1 LKGAFR
7 TGVVVL
13 AATAALT
20 VTACGS
26 SGGAVTETAVSTQ
39 AALPPD
45 APQKVVIAH
54 QFPKPK
60 PLENAPPGAAKAIA
74 AGRKACKGRKPKQV
88 VDEYIARASKEGS
101 LNEGQE
107 EMLAEIGQYEK
118 QSKTSPD
125 FAAGQLAAGVYE
137 ATLPEELARS
147 GYQGCVYELALQLRR
162 ELG

>member
-1 LKGAFR
+1 M
-7 TGVVVL
+7 VL
-13 AATAALT
+13 AATATALT
-20 VTACGS
+20 ITACG
-26 SGGAVTETAVSTQ
+26 GGDSTTETTVATQ
-39 AALPPD
+39 TTLPPN
-45 APQKVVIAH
+45 APQTAVIAH

-74 AGRKACKGRKPKQV
+74 AGQRACKGKKPSQV
-88 VDEYIARASKEGS
+88 VDEFIGKARKEGV

-107 EMLAEIGQYEK
+107 EMLEEIGHYEK
-118 QSKTSPD
+118 QARTSPD

>member
-1 LKGAFR
+1 
-7 TGVVVL
+7 VVVL
-13 AATAALT
+13 AATATTLT
-20 VTACGS
+20 IAACG
-26 SGGAVTETAVSTQ
+26 GGGSDTETAAVTTE
-39 AALPPD
+39 ATLPPD
-45 APQKVVIAH
+45 APQTAVIAH

-60 PLENAPPGAAKAIA
+60 PLENAPPGAARAIA
-74 AGRKACKGRKPKQV
+74 KGQRVCKGKKPKQV
-88 VDEYIARASKEGS
+88 VDEFIGQARKEGV

-107 EMLAEIGQYEK
+107 EMLEEIGQYEK
-118 QSKTSPD
+118 QARTSPD

>member
-1 LKGAFR
+1 
-7 TGVVVL
+7 VVVL
-13 AATAALT
+13 AATATALT
-20 VTACGS
+20 ITACG
-26 SGGAVTETAVSTQ
+26 GGDATTEATVATQ
-39 AALPPD
+39 ATLPPN
-45 APQKVVIAH
+45 APQTVVIAH
-54 QFPKPK
+54 QFPEPK

-74 AGRKACKGRKPKQV
+74 KGQRVCKGKKPKQV
-88 VDEYIARASKEGS
+88 IDEFIGQARKEGV

-107 EMLAEIGQYEK
+107 EMLEAIGQYEK
-118 QSKTSPD
+118 QSRTSPD